1 MFPPGGPGIGLFLL
15 RISVAATFV
24 LTMANRTDLSS
35 IHPFLVVGA
44 LVIVVCLA
52 IGLLT
57 PYLSF
62 IVCLYALGNLLGAA
76 DRLYE
81 MIFASVTLT
90 SVALALLGPGAY
102 SVDAR
107 LFGRRLVV
115 VPPRKDTDQI

>member
-1 MFPPGGPGIGLFLL
+1 M
-15 RISVAATFV
+15 AATFV
-24 LTMANRTDLSS
+24 LTMANRSNMSS
-35 IHPFLVVGA
+35 IYPFLVVGA

-52 IGLLT
+52 IGVLT

-90 SVALALLGPGAY
+90 SAALALLGPGAY

-115 VPPRKDTDQI
+115 VPPRKDPDQI